1 MQIITTDRIDAGKVE
16 IIRRF
21 DENVRGKRADSSMAN
36 SRHDGKDGH
45 WLERQMGI
53 SANRDNNPDLFSY
66 EMKNQTTS
74 KTSFGDWSANYYIY
88 KDKSTGINRNDF
100 LTIFGKPN
108 MDKGGRYSWSGEP
121 CPKINR
127 VNRFGQTLVVDN
139 KSNIIVLYYFSKD
152 ARVNKEDIV
161 PLRFQLE
168 DLILA
173 QWNENSIRQK
183 LERKFNQKGWFKCL
197 KDHNGVYLSIIFGNP
212 INYENWI
219 ALVKTGDVF
228 FDSGMYQGNPRNYS
242 QWRANNRFWDSLIT
256 SRY

>member
-1 MQIITTDRIDAGKVE
+1 MQIITTDQIDAGKVE

-53 SANRDNNPDLFSY
+53 SANRDNNPDLFGY

-74 KTSFGDWSANYYIY
+74 KTTFGDWSANYYIY

-121 CPKINR
+121 CPKTNR

-197 KDHNGVYLSIIFGNP
+197 KDRDGVYLSIVFGNP
-212 INYENWI
+212 IDFENWI

-228 FDSGMYQGNPRNYS
+228 FDSGMYQGNSRNYS

>member
-1 MQIITTDRIDAGKVE
+1 MQIITTDQIDAGKVE

-53 SANRDNNPDLFSY
+53 SANRDNNPDLLGY

-74 KTSFGDWSANYYIY
+74 KTTFGDWSANYYIY

-197 KDHNGVYLSIIFGNP
+197 KDRDGVYESIVFGNP
-212 INYENWI
+212 IDFENWI

-228 FDSGMYQGNPRNYS
+228 FDSGMYQGNSRNYS
-242 QWRANNRFWDSLIT
+242 QWRANNGFWDSLIT